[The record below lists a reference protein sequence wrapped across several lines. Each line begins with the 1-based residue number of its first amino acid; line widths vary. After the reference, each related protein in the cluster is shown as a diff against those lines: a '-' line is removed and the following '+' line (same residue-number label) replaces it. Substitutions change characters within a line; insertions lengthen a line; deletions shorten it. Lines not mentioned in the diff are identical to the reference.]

1 MSDIFD
7 SLETGD
13 RCTLEVPGLG
23 YPLTLPWVW
32 LVGEEHDTRIA
43 SFNLIG
49 KIRWNQDLG
58 KLIAQRVRQT
68 IPNLEGLCFLTVVEK
83 ALQLT
88 QVVAAELGVED
99 VAIAYNRVKPHMETS
114 RRPVIQVGTDSV
126 TSGMKFLALY
136 ERDINLLVTRAAR
149 GVIVID
155 DVVTTGGTIMG
166 LIDLL
171 DQVAQLKKLQR
182 SIPIQA
188 IFCVAE
194 EGTRNRVLPP
204 PVYSLARLPD
214 PMVKRPGTLKQKP
227 LQEGLWRK
235 P

>member
-13 RCTLEVPGLG
+13 RCTLEVPGFAISPHPSLG
-23 YPLTLPWVW
+23 LAG
-32 LVGEEHDTRIA
+32 GEEHDTCIA

-114 RRPVIQVGTDSV
+114 RRPVIQVAPIRS
-126 TSGMKFLALY
+126 
-136 ERDINLLVTRAAR
+136 RA
-149 GVIVID
+149 
-155 DVVTTGGTIMG
+155 
-166 LIDLL
+166 
-171 DQVAQLKKLQR
+171 
-182 SIPIQA
+182 
-188 IFCVAE
+188 E
-194 EGTRNRVLPP
+194 
-204 PVYSLARLPD
+204 
-214 PMVKRPGTLKQKP
+214 
-227 LQEGLWRK
+227 
-235 P
+235 